1 MPGYFRFLLRYWRQW
16 LTGNKKIAH
25 RPQSLDD
32 SYKTRLLLLF
42 ATVRHDVVD

>member
-1 MPGYFRFLLRYWRQW
+1 MPGYFHFCCIVGGRR

-25 RPQSLDD
+25 RPESLGD
-32 SYKTRLLLLF
+32 YKTRLLLLF